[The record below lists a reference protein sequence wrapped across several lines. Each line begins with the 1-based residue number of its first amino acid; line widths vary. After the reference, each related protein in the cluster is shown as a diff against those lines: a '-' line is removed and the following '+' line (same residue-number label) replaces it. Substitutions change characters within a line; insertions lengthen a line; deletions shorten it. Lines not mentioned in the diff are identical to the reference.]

1 MCRSLHIRGNQN
13 LAELSRPDKECAS
26 AFNALIISLKSETE
40 MLFRT
45 FTSGLIALT
54 FTLVAAGGAGAAGLS
69 GLPVAGASN
78 SVGAP
83 VILAQ
88 ANDAGSVALEEE
100 IRRLNGRVEELNFQI
115 LQMQDQLRRMQE
127 DNEFRFQELE
137 SKHSSDA
144 AGSAAPRQPAQ
155 LPADNATTAGTSN
168 DAGQD
173 GQATLGEPPRE
184 LGTITLDQN
193 GNVVSN
199 GADGPVDLLNGQ
211 LPPPS
216 GAESTVAALP
226 SSDNPEEIY
235 RNAYEFVLSGD
246 YTTAEAGFRQYIER
260 FPDGGNVADAHF
272 WLGESLLGQ
281 DRYREA
287 AETFLQANR
296 DYPSSNK
303 APEMLLKLGVSLTA
317 LDQIDVAC
325 ATFQEIGQRY
335 PQISDAL
342 RERVRSE
349 RASAGC

>member
-1 MCRSLHIRGNQN
+1 
-13 LAELSRPDKECAS
+13 
-26 AFNALIISLKSETE
+26 

-54 FTLVAAGGAGAAGLS
+54 FTFLAAAGGAGAAALNG
-69 GLPVAGASN
+69 PRA
-78 SVGAP
+78 VGVPGSSTSP

-88 ANDAGSVALEEE
+88 ASDAGRVALEEE

-115 LQMQDQLRRMQE
+115 LQMQDQLRRIQE

-137 SKHSSDA
+137 SKHSDA
-144 AGSAAPRQPAQ
+144 SGSGAAREPA
-155 LPADNATTAGTSN
+155 PSTADNATTAGTSN
-168 DAGQD
+168 GAAGQSD
-173 GQATLGEPPRE
+173 QQTTRGEPPRQ

-193 GNVVSN
+193 GNIVSQ
-199 GADGPVDLLNGQ
+199 GANGPVDLLNGGQ
-211 LPPPS
+211 LPS
-216 GAESTVAALP
+216 NDAGSAVAALP
-226 SSDNPEEIY
+226 SSDNPDEIY

-296 DYPSSNK
+296 EFPDSNK
-303 APEMLLKLGVSLTA
+303 APEMLLKLGVSLAA
-317 LDQIDVAC
+317 LDQTDVAC

-335 PQISDAL
+335 PHISDAL

-349 RASAGC
+349 RATAGC